1 MQRFYFS
8 LSISASEYLKY
19 YRGAAGRVI
28 VRASDG
34 RTLSIPA
41 ANLRRFVTQEGIRG
55 QFCLT
60 VDQDHKLVSI
70 DRHSAAQVRR
80 A

>member
-19 YRGAAGRVI
+19 YRGTAGRVI

-34 RTLSIPA
+34 RSLSIPA
-41 ANLRRFVTQEGIRG
+41 VNLRPFVTQEGIRG
-55 QFCLT
+55 HFCLT

-70 DRHSAAQVRR
+70 ERHPAAQPRS

>member
-1 MQRFYFS
+1 MKRFYFS

-19 YRGAAGRVI
+19 YRGSADRVI

-41 ANLRRFVTQEGIRG
+41 ANLRAFVTQDGIRG

-70 DRHSAAQVRR
+70 ERHVATQPRLA
-80 A
+80 